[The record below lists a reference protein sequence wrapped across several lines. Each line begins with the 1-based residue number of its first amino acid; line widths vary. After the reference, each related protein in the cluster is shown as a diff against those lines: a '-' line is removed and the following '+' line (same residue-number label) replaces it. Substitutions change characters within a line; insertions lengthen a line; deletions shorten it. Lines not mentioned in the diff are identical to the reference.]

1 MTQEL
6 STQPIHALRGEMEFA
21 LWATRE
27 AGSRTLS
34 AFCASTRSSDVK
46 ADGSLVTETD
56 RATEM
61 LLRELCAHAYP
72 EDGFLGEEFGE
83 TPSASGRRW
92 IADPIDGTIS
102 FVHGVPLYGTLLALE
117 SENKSRVG
125 VIHMPALH
133 ETVYAADG
141 LGAWH
146 LPAGDLT
153 PIRAR
158 MRPCTSLADAVA
170 CATSPD
176 YFNSPH
182 LRAVFLQILDAVG
195 VTRGWSDCY
204 AHVLAATGR
213 VDVVVEPGVK
223 PWDVAPMT
231 VIMREAGGLCTDWSG
246 QECAHNGTALVTEGT
261 LHNSMIQLLNT

>member
-1 MTQEL
+1 MHAWRAEL
-6 STQPIHALRGEMEFA
+6 EFA

-27 AGSRTLS
+27 AGSSTLP
-34 AFCASTRSSDVK
+34 AFRAATRSSDVK
-46 ADGSLVTETD
+46 ADGSLVTKTD
-56 RATEM
+56 RSTEL
-61 LLRELCAHAYP
+61 LLRDMCAQAYP

-117 SENKSRVG
+117 SENMSRVG

-141 LGAWH
+141 MGAWH
-146 LPAGDLT
+146 LPAGELT
-153 PIRAR
+153 PSPAR
-158 MRPCTSLADAVA
+158 MRPCSSLSDAVA

-176 YFNSPH
+176 YFNSPQ
-182 LRAVFLQILDAVG
+182 LRAVLLRILDAVG

-231 VIMREAGGLCTDWSG
+231 VIMREAGGLCTDWNG
-246 QECAHNGTALVTEGT
+246 QECAHNGTALVTAGT
-261 LHNSMIQLLNT
+261 LHDSMMQLLNT